1 MKSILL
7 LFTAINFVFA
17 SFYTPNSKTN
27 LEKIEKEKLID
38 EKKFFEEINQ
48 QDKIVEKNLEKL
60 EKEITKF
67 NYKNK
72 KLER

>member
-7 LFTAINFVFA
+7 LFTAINFAFA
-17 SFYTPNSKTN
+17 SFYIPNSKTN

-48 QDKIVEKNLEKL
+48 QDKIIEKNLEKL

-67 NYKNK
+67 NYDNK